1 MIYIKQP
8 IKILLYMF
16 RKQVLTLIYND
27 NMTDRYYNLQQITQ
41 TIINHQSSFNSL
53 KNKFLVKYI
62 FLEESSKIF

>member
-41 TIINHQSSFNSL
+41 TIINH
-53 KNKFLVKYI
+53 
-62 FLEESSKIF
+62 